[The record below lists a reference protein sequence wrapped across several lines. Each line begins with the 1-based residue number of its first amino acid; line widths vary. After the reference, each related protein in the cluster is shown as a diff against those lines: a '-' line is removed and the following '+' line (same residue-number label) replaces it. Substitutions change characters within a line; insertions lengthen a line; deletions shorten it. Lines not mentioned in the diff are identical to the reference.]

1 MIPAENGELASGL
14 VGEGR
19 MAEPKNI
26 LTLVKTDLASKLP
39 LSNKTVLITAGP
51 TYESI
56 DPVRFI
62 GNRSSGKMGCELALN
77 FANKGAKVI
86 LVLGPSYENPIH
98 DNIIIKRVE
107 SAEEMHLESFSVY
120 ESSHI
125 VIAAAAVADYKP
137 VNKLAEK
144 YKKEFGI
151 PEIALQKTKDILAD
165 MGASKKDQFLVG
177 FALESNNEIEN
188 AKSKLLEK
196 NLDLVVLNSLKDEGA
211 GFETN
216 TNKVTILSKDNN
228 MLRFELKSKH
238 DVANDIANLIL
249 NEIDA

>member
-1 MIPAENGELASGL
+1 
-14 VGEGR
+14 VG
-19 MAEPKNI
+19 
-26 LTLVKTDLASKLP
+26 D
-39 LSNKTVLITAGP
+39 
-51 TYESI
+51 
-56 DPVRFI
+56 F
-62 GNRSSGKMGCELALN
+62 
-77 FANKGAKVI
+77 
-86 LVLGPSYENPIH
+86 
-98 DNIIIKRVE
+98 
-107 SAEEMHLESFSVY
+107 
-120 ESSHI
+120 
-125 VIAAAAVADYKP
+125 KP
-137 VNKLAEK
+137 VNKLAQK

-165 MGASKKDQFLVG
+165 MGASKKNQFLVG

-228 MLRFELKSKH
+228 ILRFELKSKH